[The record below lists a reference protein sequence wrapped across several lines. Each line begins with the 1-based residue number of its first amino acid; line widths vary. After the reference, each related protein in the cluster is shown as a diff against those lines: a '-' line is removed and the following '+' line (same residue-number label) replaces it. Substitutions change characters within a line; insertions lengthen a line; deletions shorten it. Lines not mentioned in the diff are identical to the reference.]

1 MFVAKIKLK
10 IPEGIAKLL
19 TSPAHS
25 RIKIKMFQ
33 DQRGKPRN
41 QDPKILENIFE
52 ADIVFNKCFLNLLN
66 LA

>member
-19 TSPAHS
+19 TSQAHS
-25 RIKIKMFQ
+25 RIQIKMFQ
-33 DQRGKPRN
+33 DQKGKTRN
-41 QDPKILENIFE
+41 QDQKILENIFE

>member
-10 IPEGIAKLL
+10 IPEGIAKLP
-19 TSPAHS
+19 TSRAHS

-33 DQRGKPRN
+33 DQKGKTRN
-41 QDPKILENIFE
+41 QDQKILEDIFK
-52 ADIVFNKCFLNLLN
+52 ADIVFNKCSLNLLK